1 MKNGGKIV
9 GRIEESVGQD
19 PIPGVEDAEL
29 VGKLGSISLEKKY

>member
-29 VGKLGSISLEKKY
+29 VGN